1 MKKLMKMALG
11 AVCLASCV
19 ARADVPRVIIDTDLG
34 SSLDDI
40 LAIDF
45 ATRMHKA
52 GEIELIGLM
61 MDRPDRSDPE
71 KKGQFL
77 RFADGFMTAL
87 GLPDLPIGR
96 ANKSLEN
103 VFVFTPY
110 WTLIDQRDPVLGRP
124 FLPASG
130 RTVEDLTDAVS
141 LYRRLL
147 SESPDKSV
155 EICQIGL
162 FGNLMGLLDSTADQY
177 SPLSGKELVRQ
188 KVKTLRVMAGG
199 FELDQNGDPV
209 PVQGGHG
216 EFNVWGDQA
225 SARRVFSDWPTDIV
239 CSPWEVGLAVYYPPE
254 DMDKDFHYGCTDR
267 ILEQYNHHWHEPA
280 ATDEF
285 PNRTWDV
292 MTIAG
297 LVRPDWLPV
306 SERGKVS
313 LSNNGKGFTLFT
325 KDETGNCRYQLK
337 PDETA
342 AATLLANIRSV
353 LSNGRSSCDW
363 KGIDV
368 DRLTCLVDLHL
379 HLDGAISLANAKEL
393 IALQP
398 EITTYTTDDGQVL
411 PVPKTDEE
419 LERALS
425 VGEDCP
431 DLTSYLT
438 HFALPSALLQTS
450 TALTLATKNI
460 CLELKA
466 AGHAYAEIRFAPQKH
481 MQKGMSMRDATD
493 AVLAGIRE
501 SGFDARVI
509 LCSMRSYSE
518 DAAVLNMKTVNLA
531 VETADR
537 GVVAVDL
544 AGAEALFTTEAFEQ
558 LFAVARRKGLHITIH
573 AGEAAGP
580 ESVELALDFGAERI
594 GHGVRA
600 RESDLTMKRAIREGV
615 TFEFCPKSNLDT
627 KIFKSIVDYP
637 LMDFLYAGAKVTINT
652 DNPGI
657 SSTTIRQEWH
667 RLIDAFDL
675 MPQEMYCLLQNSVNA
690 AFCDEATKAVVK
702 RKIDEEF
709 AAILPEGS
717 DGKPWQIAAAGSTV
731 VAWTNGLGRL
741 VIEGDGA
748 MCDFDSAASV
758 PWHGLESGIGAVT
771 IGAGVTTVGKNALAS
786 LAKDGVSV
794 VAPLALSKQVGEAA
808 GLEPSGAI
816 SGAEIEQVQIVDGKA
831 YLGVSVYTNS
841 EVKAQG
847 EGDGWGVAT
856 NGVIEVPVPGKQGF
870 FYLMSKPAAPSDR
883 GGAIVTGP
891 TFTPGK

>member
-1 MKKLMKMALG
+1 MKRLTKIAMGVLCF
-11 AVCLASCV
+11 VSCV

-52 GEIELIGLM
+52 GEIELVGLM

-77 RFADGFMTAL
+77 RFADGFLTAL

-96 ANKSLEN
+96 AAQQLEN

-110 WTLIDQRDPVLGRP
+110 WTLIDKRDPVLGRP

-130 RTVEDLTDAVS
+130 RNLAEFPDAVA

-162 FGNLMGLLDSTADQY
+162 FGNLMGLLDSQADEY

-199 FELDQNGDPV
+199 FELDPDGNLV

-216 EFNVWGDQA
+216 EFNVWGDQM
-225 SARRVFSDWPTDIV
+225 SARRVFGEWPTDIV

-254 DMDKDFHYGCTDR
+254 AMDKDFHYGCTDR
-267 ILEQYNHHWHEPA
+267 ILEQYNHNWHEPA

-297 LVRPDWLPV
+297 LVRPDWLSV
-306 SERGKVS
+306 SERGTVA
-313 LSNNGKGFTLFT
+313 LSKDGKGFTLFT

-337 PDETA
+337 PDDTA
-342 AATLLANIRSV
+342 AATLLANIRDV

-368 DRLTCLVDLHL
+368 DNLTCLVDLHL
-379 HLDGAISLANAKEL
+379 HLDGALSLANAKAL

-398 EITTYTTDDGQVL
+398 GITTYTTDDGEVL
-411 PVPKTDEE
+411 PIPKTDAE
-419 LERALS
+419 LAQALS
-425 VGEDCP
+425 VGDNCP
-431 DLTSYLT
+431 DLNAFLAR
-438 HFALPSALLQTS
+438 FALPSALLQTS
-450 TALTLATKNI
+450 EALTLATKNL
-460 CLELKA
+460 CGELKD
-466 AGHAYAEIRFAPQKH
+466 GGLAYAEIRFAPQKH
-481 MQKGMSMRDATD
+481 LQDGLSMRQATE
-493 AVLAGIRE
+493 AVLRGIDE
-501 SGFDARVI
+501 SDLEARVI
-509 LCSMRSYSE
+509 LCCMRSDSD
-518 DAAVLNMKTVNLA
+518 DAADLNMKTVNLA
-531 VETADR
+531 VDFADR
-537 GVVAVDL
+537 GVVGVDL
-544 AGAEALFTTEAFEQ
+544 AGAEALFTTEKFEQ
-558 LFAVARRKGLHITIH
+558 LFSVARRKGVHITVH

-580 ESVELALDFGAERI
+580 ESVELALDFAAERI

-615 TFEFCPKSNLDT
+615 SFEFCPKSNLDT
-627 KIFKSIVDYP
+627 KVFTNIVDYP
-637 LMDFLYAGAKVTINT
+637 LMDFLYAGAKVTVNT
-652 DNPGI
+652 DDPGI
-657 SSTTIRQEWH
+657 CSTTLRQEWH

-675 MPQEMYCLLQNSVNA
+675 MPQEMYSLLQNSVNA

-702 RKIDEEF
+702 RKIDAEF
-709 AAILPEGS
+709 AAILSDGS

-758 PWHGLESGIGAVT
+758 PWHGLEDGIGAVT
-771 IGAGVTTVGKNALAS
+771 IGSGVTTAGKNALAS
-786 LAKDGVSV
+786 LAKDGVFV
-794 VAPLALSKQVGEAA
+794 EAPLALSKQIGEAA
-808 GLEPSGAI
+808 EQAGLVSSAHVNAI
-816 SGAEIEQVQIVDGKA
+816 EVTAGKA
-831 YLGVSVYTNS
+831 YLGVSVMTN
-841 EVKAQG
+841 
-847 EGDGWGVAT
+847 GDVTATTEGWGEAAKT
-856 NGVIEVPVPGKQGF
+856 VIEVPA
-870 FYLMSKPAAPSDR
+870 PADR
-883 GGAIVTGP
+883 GFMILKSRPAE
-891 TFTPGK
+891 KR